1 MTLTM
6 GESDL
11 LKLSTQYENEIKQL
25 KDELYRIAWY
35 MRGSISYDDLMFKLN
50 REDKE
55 IMNRIIKDN
64 IETTNKTKM
73 PLL

>member
-1 MTLTM
+1 MD
-6 GESDL
+6 ESDL
-11 LKLSTQYENEIKQL
+11 SKLSVDYENQIKQI
-25 KDELYRIAWY
+25 KDELYRIGWY
-35 MRGSISYDDLMFKLN
+35 MRGSISYDDLMFKIS

-73 PLL
+73 PLV

>member
-1 MTLTM
+1 MD
-6 GESDL
+6 ESDL
-11 LKLSTQYENEIKQL
+11 SKLSVDYENQIKQI

-35 MRGSISYDDLMFKLN
+35 MRGSIGYDDLMFKIS

-64 IETTNKTKM
+64 IETTNKTRM
-73 PLL
+73 PLV